1 MNDTKKL
8 VIIVGGGLAGL
19 ATAAYLAK
27 AGRPVTVL
35 ERSKELG
42 GRADTHVSKGYFFN
56 LGPHALYA
64 KGAGRAVLDELG
76 VEISGHAPPTHGL
89 FAVRGGERHVLPAGP
104 GSLFRTTLL
113 PWRDKLEILKL
124 LATLPKLD
132 ISRFET
138 LTIREW
144 LDRKLSGSLSRE
156 LVEALLRLSTYAN
169 TPEIAGVRSAL
180 AQLRLG
186 VHGAVLY
193 LDGGWRTIVSGLGT
207 AARNAGAH
215 VETSCAVAALE
226 EDSVVLDD
234 GRKLKASAIVL
245 AVAPF
250 EVARLTGHV
259 TELEPIRAA
268 CLDVALSR
276 LPDPTTNFALGI
288 DEPLYLS
295 VHSSVAKLAPS
306 RGALIHVARYLAPGE
321 IPDVDAANRLEA
333 LLDLM
338 QPGWRDV
345 VVEKRFLPKMTV
357 THALVPP
364 GGRPTD
370 VDMLAMENVYVTGDW
385 VGPVGMLSD
394 TSLASARRVAERL
407 GAVETKAAA

>member
-1 MNDTKKL
+1 MKETKQP
-8 VIIVGGGLAGL
+8 VVIVGGGLAGL

-35 ERSKELG
+35 ERGKEPG
-42 GRADTHVSKGYFFN
+42 GRAATRVSKGYHFN

-76 VEISGHAPPTHGL
+76 VEISGQAPPTHGL
-89 FAVRGGERHVLPAGP
+89 FAVRGGERHVLPTGP

-132 ISRFET
+132 VSRFES

-144 LDRKLSGSLSRE
+144 LDRELSGSLARE

-169 TPEIAGVRSAL
+169 APDIAGVRSAL
-180 AQLRLG
+180 AQLQLG

-193 LDGGWRTIVSGLGT
+193 LDGGWRTIVSGLGA

-226 EDSVVLDD
+226 EDSVVLGD

-288 DEPLYLS
+288 DEPLYFS
-295 VHSSVAKLAPS
+295 VHSSVAKLAPA
-306 RGALIHVARYLAPGE
+306 GAALIHVARYLAPGE
-321 IPDVDAANRLEA
+321 TGDVDRLEA

-338 QPGWRDV
+338 QPGWREV

-357 THALVPP
+357 THAVVPP

-394 TSLASARRVAERL
+394 TSLASARRV

>member
-1 MNDTKKL
+1 M
-8 VIIVGGGLAGL
+8 
-19 ATAAYLAK
+19 
-27 AGRPVTVL
+27 
-35 ERSKELG
+35 
-42 GRADTHVSKGYFFN
+42 
-56 LGPHALYA
+56 
-64 KGAGRAVLDELG
+64 
-76 VEISGHAPPTHGL
+76 
-89 FAVRGGERHVLPAGP
+89 
-104 GSLFRTTLL
+104 
-113 PWRDKLEILKL
+113 
-124 LATLPKLD
+124 
-132 ISRFET
+132 
-138 LTIREW
+138 
-144 LDRKLSGSLSRE
+144 
-156 LVEALLRLSTYAN
+156 
-169 TPEIAGVRSAL
+169 
-180 AQLRLG
+180 
-186 VHGAVLY
+186 
-193 LDGGWRTIVSGLGT
+193 
-207 AARNAGAH
+207 
-215 VETSCAVAALE
+215 AALE

-370 VDMLAMENVYVTGDW
+370 VDMLAMENVYAALSKVRPSSLSAKHLRSSSPRFTATST
-385 VGPVGMLSD
+385 PVV
-394 TSLASARRVAERL
+394 RR
-407 GAVETKAAA
+407 

>member
-1 MNDTKKL
+1 MNDTKKP
-8 VIIVGGGLAGL
+8 VVIVGGGLAGL
-19 ATAAYLAK
+19 ATAAFLAK

-35 ERSKELG
+35 ERANGLG
-42 GRADTHVSKGYFFN
+42 GRADTHASKGYFFN

-76 VEISGHAPPTHGL
+76 VKISGHAPPTHGL

-113 PWRDKLEILKL
+113 PWREKLEFLKV

-132 ISRFET
+132 VSRFET

-144 LDRKLSGSLSRE
+144 LDRELSGSLARE

-169 TPEIAGVRSAL
+169 APDIAGVRSAL
-180 AQLRLG
+180 AQLQLG

-193 LDGGWRTIVSGLGT
+193 LDGGWRTIVTGLAA

-215 VETSCAVAALE
+215 VETSCAVAALGQ
-226 EDSVVLDD
+226 DSVVLDD

-245 AVAPF
+245 AVAPS
-250 EVARLTGHV
+250 EVARLAGHV
-259 TELEPIRAA
+259 TKLEPTRAA

-295 VHSSVAKLAPS
+295 VHSSVAKLAPDG
-306 RGALIHVARYLAPGE
+306 GALIHVARYLAPGE
-321 IPDVDAANRLEA
+321 TSDANRLEA

-338 QPGWRDV
+338 QPGWREV

-357 THALVPP
+357 THAVVPP

-394 TSLASARRVAERL
+394 TSLASARRVAEHL
-407 GAVETKAAA
+407 GAIKTKAAA

>member
-1 MNDTKKL
+1 M
-8 VIIVGGGLAGL
+8 
-19 ATAAYLAK
+19 
-27 AGRPVTVL
+27 
-35 ERSKELG
+35 
-42 GRADTHVSKGYFFN
+42 
-56 LGPHALYA
+56 
-64 KGAGRAVLDELG
+64 
-76 VEISGHAPPTHGL
+76 
-89 FAVRGGERHVLPAGP
+89 
-104 GSLFRTTLL
+104 
-113 PWRDKLEILKL
+113 
-124 LATLPKLD
+124 ATLPKLD
-132 ISRFET
+132 VSRFET

-144 LDRKLSGSLSRE
+144 LDRELSGFRARE

-169 TPEIAGVRSAL
+169 APDITGARSAL
-180 AQLRLG
+180 AQLQLG

-193 LDGGWRTIVSGLGT
+193 LDGGWRTIVRGLGA

-215 VETSCAVAALE
+215 IETSCAVAALE
-226 EDSVVLDD
+226 EDSVVLGD

-250 EVARLTGHV
+250 EVARFTGHV
-259 TELEPIRAA
+259 IKLEPIRAA

-295 VHSSVAKLAPS
+295 VHSSVAKLAPP
-306 RGALIHVARYLAPGE
+306 GAALIHVARYLTPGE

-338 QPGWRDV
+338 QPGSREV

-357 THALVPP
+357 THAVVPL

-407 GAVETKAAA
+407 GAVETKAGCMTDYQEVYGEHGDFLWGYCYRLTGSAADAEDLVQETFVRAIDRPPVDVDRPWRPWLVRVATNLRHDAWRKQKVREYKVLGFPPLSKRRERRRRKCSRGSMPKRVTKRSRASPLLFFLRSRR

>member
-1 MNDTKKL
+1 M
-8 VIIVGGGLAGL
+8 
-19 ATAAYLAK
+19 
-27 AGRPVTVL
+27 
-35 ERSKELG
+35 
-42 GRADTHVSKGYFFN
+42 
-56 LGPHALYA
+56 
-64 KGAGRAVLDELG
+64 
-76 VEISGHAPPTHGL
+76 
-89 FAVRGGERHVLPAGP
+89 
-104 GSLFRTTLL
+104 
-113 PWRDKLEILKL
+113 
-124 LATLPKLD
+124 
-132 ISRFET
+132 
-138 LTIREW
+138 
-144 LDRKLSGSLSRE
+144 
-156 LVEALLRLSTYAN
+156 RLSTYAN
-169 TPEIAGVRSAL
+169 APKIAGVRSAL

-193 LDGGWRTIVSGLGT
+193 LDGGWRTIVSGLRA

-250 EVARLTGHV
+250 EVARLTGYV

-306 RGALIHVARYLAPGE
+306 RG
-321 IPDVDAANRLEA
+321 A

-385 VGPVGMLSD
+385 VGQVGMLSD
-394 TSLASARRVAERL
+394 TSLASARRVAEHL

>member
-1 MNDTKKL
+1 M
-8 VIIVGGGLAGL
+8 
-19 ATAAYLAK
+19 
-27 AGRPVTVL
+27 
-35 ERSKELG
+35 
-42 GRADTHVSKGYFFN
+42 
-56 LGPHALYA
+56 
-64 KGAGRAVLDELG
+64 
-76 VEISGHAPPTHGL
+76 
-89 FAVRGGERHVLPAGP
+89 
-104 GSLFRTTLL
+104 
-113 PWRDKLEILKL
+113 
-124 LATLPKLD
+124 
-132 ISRFET
+132 
-138 LTIREW
+138 
-144 LDRKLSGSLSRE
+144 
-156 LVEALLRLSTYAN
+156 RLSTYAN
-169 TPEIAGVRSAL
+169 APEIAGVRSAL

-193 LDGGWRTIVSGLGT
+193 LDGGWRTIVSGLRA

-321 IPDVDAANRLEA
+321 IPDVDRLEA

-338 QPGWRDV
+338 QPGWREV
-345 VVEKRFLPKMTV
+345 IVEKRFLPKMTV
-357 THALVPP
+357 THAVVPP

-370 VDMLAMENVYVTGDW
+370 VDMLAMQNVYVTGDW

-394 TSLASARRVAERL
+394 TSLASARRVAEHL